1 LVLSQSYYVEKILEF
16 YFKGDNSFIKTPM
29 NISVYLSKNRG
40 NRINQ
45 LEYSQIFRSLIYVI
59 NHTRLDITYSVNKLN
74 SFTSTSSMNHSKA
87 INRYSNILGAPWFM
101 GYTKLVT
108 LQQSKAIE
116 MLIGYRTPRI
126 QNPLVDISSFH

>member
-108 LQQSKAIE
+108 LQ
-116 MLIGYRTPRI
+116 
-126 QNPLVDISSFH
+126 